1 MVPPILAARLLNTIQ
16 EPKRKKKERERMW
29 GPLDLGFILKR
40 KEGGGGVCFIYL
52 PTKIAQD

>member
-40 KEGGGGVCFIYL
+40 KGGGGVSIMYL

>member
-16 EPKRKKKERERMW
+16 EPKRRRKKERMW

-40 KEGGGGVCFIYL
+40 RGGRGDGREGERGL
-52 PTKIAQD
+52 